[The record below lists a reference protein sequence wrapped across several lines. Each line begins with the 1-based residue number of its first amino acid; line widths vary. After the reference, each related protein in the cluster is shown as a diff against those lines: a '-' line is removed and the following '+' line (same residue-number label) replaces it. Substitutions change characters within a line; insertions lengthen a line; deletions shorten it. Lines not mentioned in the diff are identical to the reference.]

1 MSRGPYTFKQRDLT
15 RAIKATR
22 KADIE
27 VGKIIIDREGRI
39 VIIPKAADDVSGVNE
54 WDTVLVRQ

>member
-15 RAIKATR
+15 RAIRATEKAG
-22 KADIE
+22 IE
-27 VGKIIIDREGRI
+27 VGRIVIDRDGKI
-39 VIIPKAADDVSGVNE
+39 VIIPKATDDVLGVNE